1 MAKSGEHVGPPVSM
15 VDRSVGQA
23 LGDYVLQTLGV
34 AAAEVQK
41 LYHDPLE
48 LLPRA
53 VQPVLWLM
61 LFGEV
66 MARVRGVAPGNIPY
80 LDFLAAGILA
90 QSALFVAIFYGISAI
105 WEHDL
110 GVLQRYLVSPAPRS
124 ALVLGKALSAGV
136 RALSQA
142 LIVYV
147 LALVLGVGINLNP
160 LNILGVAAAI
170 ILGSALFS
178 TLSLMIACIV
188 KTRER
193 FMGIGQVL
201 TMPIFFASNAIYPL
215 SLMPA
220 WLRAVSHANPLT
232 YEVDALR
239 ALMLTNGVSEYGL
252 LLDFGV
258 LLSVTVAL
266 TADRRKN
273 VWTHGLLT
281 GIPAPRVVFERPSR
295 TATGTFE
302 TSSHVRS
309 AVAIGG

>member
-1 MAKSGEHVGPPVSM
+1 MAKSNERAAPRASTA
-15 VDRSVGQA
+15 DQSVNRTLA
-23 LGDYVLQTLGV
+23 NFATQTYAV

-48 LLPRA
+48 LLTRA
-53 VQPVLWLM
+53 VQPVLWLL

-66 MARVRGVAPGNIPY
+66 MARVRGVAPGGVPY

-105 WEHDL
+105 WERDL

-124 ALVLGKALSAGV
+124 ALVLGKALSASV

-142 LIVYV
+142 LIVYL
-147 LALVLGVGINLNP
+147 LALLIGVAIDLDP
-160 LNILGVAAAI
+160 LNILAVAAVIA
-170 ILGSALFS
+170 LGSALFS
-178 TLSLMIACIV
+178 TLSLIIACIV

-220 WLRAVSHANPLT
+220 WLRAVSHLNPLT

-239 ALMLTNGVSEYGL
+239 SLMLTGGVSEYGL
-252 LLDFGV
+252 ALDFAV
-258 LLSVTVAL
+258 LLAATAVL
-266 TADRRKN
+266 TAIAAR
-273 VWTHGLLT
+273 TY
-281 GIPAPRVVFERPSR
+281 PRM
-295 TATGTFE
+295 GN
-302 TSSHVRS
+302 
-309 AVAIGG
+309 